1 MEKARSLLQSYG
13 LQRDNQSVSADNS
26 VLCLICRL
34 SCFCFVLFP
43 VERWGRLVKKTE
55 ARGAMCGEK
64 MQLFGGRTN
73 RSRYCGISSPFLFIS
88 SPVLSKSPLLLCVS
102 SPRFLG
108 ASAAC
113 VSAPGKERRFEGVG
127 CKLIRTSE
135 EKKRKPRLETGSERG
150 IEGEEIYLRGAIL
163 AIPRIPTHRYR
174 LSWAEA
180 ELVSRCAGWVVRFCR
195 RVHRWCA
202 EREIQFCGS
211 GHCKLP
217 VVRV

>member
-1 MEKARSLLQSYG
+1 MFDLSVILLLLCAVPCREVG
-13 LQRDNQSVSADNS
+13 SV
-26 VLCLICRL
+26 
-34 SCFCFVLFP
+34 
-43 VERWGRLVKKTE
+43 
-55 ARGAMCGEK
+55 GEK
-64 MQLFGGRTN
+64 NGSKGRYVRRKNAVVRGRTN

-150 IEGEEIYLRGAIL
+150 IEGEEIYLRGGNL
-163 AIPRIPTHRYR
+163 GYSTYSNSS
-174 LSWAEA
+174 LSAFLGGGGVGVA
-180 ELVSRCAGWVVRFCR
+180 VR
-195 RVHRWCA
+195 RVGCP
-202 EREIQFCGS
+202 FLS
-211 GHCKLP
+211 
-217 VVRV
+217 